1 MVTAHTNGMESSW
14 SMLKRAHKRTFHK
27 LSPKH
32 LQRYIDEF
40 RVQAQL
46 AWLAY
51 PAVDDCSRSRDVG
64 RRLTYARLIADNG
77 LASGARRIR

>member
-1 MVTAHTNGMESSW
+1 MANHSARRCVDGDAHTNGMESSW

-40 RVQAQL
+40 V
-46 AWLAY
+46 
-51 PAVDDCSRSRDVG
+51 SRHSSR
-64 RRLTYARLIADNG
+64 G
-77 LASGARRIR
+77 LDILQ